1 MSTNEH
7 SRRDA
12 GRCPRCGAMGVLPPV
27 QPVVKMAR
35 PKPCDALSALRGR
48 VRDHG
53 MTWVGA
59 IRPPVVG
66 PDGLTDEQIDVMAKE
81 MVDAL
86 LEGCEAASHPRDD
99 V

>member
-1 MSTNEH
+1 
-7 SRRDA
+7 
-12 GRCPRCGAMGVLPPV
+12 
-27 QPVVKMAR
+27 
-35 PKPCDALSALRGR
+35 
-48 VRDHG
+48 

-66 PDGLTDEQIDVMAKE
+66 PDGLTNEQIDVMARE